1 MRIRFPILPI
11 RPRLALLL
19 LLLLSILALPAAASA
34 ANYQV
39 NTDFDVE
46 LESGGC
52 NSGPGEEC
60 SLREAINLA
69 NGDGG
74 ASMIT
79 FDPALERIAF
89 NSSPP
94 DITAPLTID
103 GTDSEGAPG
112 VELNG
117 ATEGKFTRALEIEA
131 GGAGTTIEGLAIN
144 TFFEAVAVR
153 ANEVAICNSFLGTDL
168 SGEVAEPNELGVW
181 VAPGSMNTQIGTG
194 CASGGNVISGNEWL
208 AVLDDGSGTQIGGNL
223 IGVGLG
229 GAPLPN
235 GTEPSPSF
243 PGGGVLARGGN
254 ATIGGPGEG
263 NVIAFNE
270 NEFEFGGGVIVQSA
284 SVAIRGNSIFANEG
298 KGISFFGTL
307 PRPIPTLEGAG
318 SIEGGSTTIAG
329 SIAAGEPETTYAVD
343 LFANGECDKYESGF
357 EEFTFAGEGEE
368 FIGSTTVDTNASG
381 EGKFSAS
388 VPVQDEGTILTATAT
403 EGNSTSEFSGCFEAP
418 PVTPKPPP
426 PDPAPNPG
434 NGAPPILFLAPPA
447 PENGDSVVVAP
458 KAGTVFVTV
467 PGGKK
472 VKLEAGQTIPVGSI
486 VDATRGKVTLTSIN
500 KKGETQTAVFFGG
513 IFLVQQ
519 QEGSGLVILKLRGPL
534 NCGKASGGGRLTG
547 LERGGSKSRKLWGS
561 GKGNFRTEGN
571 NGSATVRGTIWLTED
586 RCDGTFFKVRRG
598 VVTIRDFGA
607 NETFP
612 LGKGKSYLAQP

>member
-1 MRIRFPILPI
+1 ML
-11 RPRLALLL
+11 LAMLT
-19 LLLLSILALPAAASA
+19 LPAAASA

-39 NTDFDVE
+39 NMDFDVAPE
-46 LESGGC
+46 FGGC
-52 NSGPGEEC
+52 NSGPLEEC
-60 SLREAINLA
+60 SLVEAINLA

-74 ASMIT
+74 ASTIT
-79 FDPALERIAF
+79 FDPALERITF

-94 DITAPLTID
+94 DITQPVTID
-103 GTDSEGAPG
+103 GTDAEGAPG

-117 ATEGKFTRALEIEA
+117 ATEGKFSRAFEVEA
-131 GGAGTTIEGLAIN
+131 TGTGTTIEGVAIN
-144 TFFEAVAVR
+144 TFFEAVVVK
-153 ANEVAICNSFLGTDL
+153 ANEVAICNSYLGTDL
-168 SGEVAEPNELGVW
+168 SGEVAEPNEIGVW
-181 VAPGSMNTQIGTG
+181 VSFGVAGTQIGAD
-194 CASGGNVISGNEWL
+194 CAGGGNVISGNGW
-208 AVLDDGSGTQIGGNL
+208 VGILDDGSGTEIGGNL
-223 IGVGLG
+223 IGVGVG

-235 GTEPSPSF
+235 STEPAASF
-243 PGGGVLARGGN
+243 PGGGILLRGGN
-254 ATIGGPGEG
+254 TTVGGTGPGEG

-284 SVAIRGNSIFANEG
+284 SAAIRGNSIFANEG
-298 KGISFFGTL
+298 KGIYFWFTV
-307 PRPIPTLEGAG
+307 PQPIPVIESA
-318 SIEGGSTTIAG
+318 SSVEGGATTVGGTI
-329 SIAAGEPETTYAVD
+329 SGEPESTYAID
-343 LFANGECDKYESGF
+343 LFANSECDKYES
-357 EEFTFAGEGEE
+357 EPAVFTFAGEGEE
-368 FIGSTTVDTNASG
+368 FLGGTTANTNALG

-388 VPVQDEGTILTATAT
+388 LPVQDEGTILTATAT
-403 EGNSTSEFSGCFEAP
+403 EANSTSEFSGCFEAP
-418 PVTPKPPP
+418 AVTPKPPP
-426 PDPAPNPG
+426 KPGPNPAPG
-434 NGAPPILFLAPPA
+434 GQPPILFLAPPA

-500 KKGETQTAVFFGG
+500 RKGETQTAVFFGG

-519 QEGSGLVILKLRGPL
+519 QEGSGLVVLKLRGPL
-534 NCGKASGGGRLTG
+534 NCGKGGGSGRVAKKG
-547 LERGGSKSRKLWGS
+547 RHLWGS
-561 GKGNFRTEGN
+561 GHGNFRTEGN